1 MFSILDSRN
10 TRIGAKMSIGFIMSD
25 RDTVVVFPCS
35 LPDKWEISNV
45 HMAALLFN
53 SGSQS
58 SIH

>member
-1 MFSILDSRN
+1 MFLILDSRN

-45 HMAALLFN
+45 HMAALLL
-53 SGSQS
+53 
-58 SIH
+58 